1 MKLWTNLFNTYRCLS
16 LVNNFLHCHTEESSL
31 RADIKSSQHCQMYY
45 SFPTERKKQSIRI
58 NILLGKLCSE
68 TMKWNRCRRQVFVHT
83 QRNGHSNSIFFF
95 ADRGGKKARK
105 SRQQQKRAK
114 IELFN
119 TQHLV
124 SVPEE
129 SPAKVLQINI
139 RPKEEG
145 GWTSSFCYIKSA
157 GFHPPQRAVSKEMS
171 SAPLNAK
178 NTRDPSF
185 KPRNSVVQP
194 PFLNG
199 VNLKSS
205 SCDINLI
212 KLKKRAI

>member
-95 ADRGGKKARK
+95 ADRGEKKRENLDNNK
-105 SRQQQKRAK
+105 SERRLNYSTPNISCLYQK
-114 IELFN
+114 
-119 TQHLV
+119 
-124 SVPEE
+124 
-129 SPAKVLQINI
+129 KVRL
-139 RPKEEG
+139 K
-145 GWTSSFCYIKSA
+145 
-157 GFHPPQRAVSKEMS
+157 
-171 SAPLNAK
+171 
-178 NTRDPSF
+178 SF
-185 KPRNSVVQP
+185 K
-194 PFLNG
+194 
-199 VNLKSS
+199 
-205 SCDINLI
+205 
-212 KLKKRAI
+212 